1 MGKNVLQASSIKI
14 ESIFIGS
21 GSGGDKV
28 FLQVKLY
35 ECGVEFLDTGM
46 KRLLQIKPQND
57 KINNNNPLLDNDSV
71 EDRENNNE

>member
-1 MGKNVLQASSIKI
+1 
-14 ESIFIGS
+14 
-21 GSGGDKV
+21 
-28 FLQVKLY
+28 
-35 ECGVEFLDTGM
+35 M